1 MIYKNDGHPNHTHP
15 YGDCTMTS
23 SPSSSFVL
31 PSLIQRC
38 VVSGELLGY
47 EYMEPSFC
55 FAAGHQ
61 REAIK
66 KLVEQGF
73 ALYETKVTVNKNT
86 GPSRTVYV
94 IAPLSFD
101 LDAYHKHLVAMARG
115 ELRVEAPTGFD
126 SAMNGQ
132 GVTTEVWFDI
142 TPSSDGDG
150 KSMRNAVLWTLSQ
163 KKMSE
168 LNISLLRLGQRH

>member
-1 MIYKNDGHPNHTHP
+1 MTDIPITP

-101 LDAYHKHLVAMARG
+101 LDAYHKSFSPDIDNPWDVLQRVFQALYPESSLGLAM
-115 ELRVEAPTGFD
+115 VP
-126 SAMNGQ
+126 
-132 GVTTEVWFDI
+132 
-142 TPSSDGDG
+142 
-150 KSMRNAVLWTLSQ
+150 
-163 KKMSE
+163 
-168 LNISLLRLGQRH
+168 